1 MKFGRTGLAV
11 IGLFAV
17 AAIGCPQPSHK
28 KNDGGGEET
37 GGEGGE
43 GGSTSTG
50 GKTTGTTGTG
60 GTADTGGS
68 SGSTGGSSGSTGGS
82 SGSTGGSS
90 GSTGG
95 SSGSTGGS
103 SGGVDG
109 GAKADGGGGM
119 GGAGGGGGADMAA
132 FTDLYNNLIK
142 PKCGPGCHIT
152 GSNGNLMMPNAMAAY
167 TNLVNKMA
175 SNTTCKMLR
184 VKPGDSTMS
193 VLSKKVSG
201 ATCGTRM
208 PAGGKPALTAA
219 EIKMID
225 DWINGQ

>member
-17 AAIGCPQPSHK
+17 AAIGCPQPTHK
-28 KNDGGGEET
+28 KNGGIDET
-37 GGEGGE
+37 GGEGGDGGDATGGKGTGGKTNNMTGTGGASDTGGSMITGGSNT

-50 GKTTGTTGTG
+50 GSSN
-60 GTADTGGS
+60 TGGS
-68 SGSTGGSSGSTGGS
+68 TSTGGA
-82 SGSTGGSS
+82 
-90 GSTGG
+90 
-95 SSGSTGGS
+95 
-103 SGGVDG
+103 SGGKDS
-109 GAKADGGGGM
+109 GAPDTGGGM
-119 GGAGGGGGADMAA
+119 GGAGGGGGGADMAA
-132 FTDLYNNLIK
+132 FMTLYDTLIK

-152 GSNGNLMMPNAMAAY
+152 GSNGGLMMPNAMAAY

-184 VKPGDSTMS
+184 VKPGDPTMS

-208 PAGGKPALTAA
+208 PAGTGKQPLTAA

-225 DWINGQ
+225 DWIKGP